1 MFWTVDLMQYH
12 RATPGAIKTA
22 ESVGLD
28 RIRNSSLYASFL
40 HSIAY
45 IYSWC
50 TFLTND
56 LDKFKHTLKIVYEKF
71 NDPISW
77 IIKYV
82 SSRKFCLKSLAQ
94 LKFFNIL

>member
-45 IYSWC
+45 IYSWG
-50 TFLTND
+50 TFLTNY
-56 LDKFKHTLKIVYEKF
+56 LDNLKHKLKIVYEKS
-71 NDPISW
+71 NDSISR

-82 SSRKFCLKSLAQ
+82 SSRKLCFKSQAQ